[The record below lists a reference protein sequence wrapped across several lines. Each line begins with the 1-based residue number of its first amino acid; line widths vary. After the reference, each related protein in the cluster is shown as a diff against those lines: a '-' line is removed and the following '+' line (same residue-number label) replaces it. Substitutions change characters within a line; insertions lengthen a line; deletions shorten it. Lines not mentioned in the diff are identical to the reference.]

1 MLKNNPEFAFPI
13 PTFEEWLTIARQ
25 ELDGA
30 DPLQKL
36 SLEKGT
42 LTIKPYYQSRKDNS
56 QQDFELKPAINPYY
70 GARGW
75 LNTPRIPVL
84 DEKHANDL
92 ALHFLNTGADGIL
105 FEPLQANIQFDRLLH
120 QIKPEYCSLS
130 FLIRKDVAMNPTD
143 FFTWAV
149 KNKFTE
155 TVTGCMF
162 SEVTPANAVDTLNK
176 YEALG
181 IIVHPEKNIED
192 EIVNA
197 LQKSVDIIESMSRQN
212 IQIESL
218 VTQIAFSVS
227 IGSDFF
233 LEIAKLR
240 ALRNLW
246 YQVQGAY
253 GVTKIKPVHIHASSS
268 VWNKEEFQPHGNM
281 IKSTMSALS
290 AILGGC
296 DSLTIEPEDQNNEMM
311 SRIARNV
318 SSILREESYLS
329 KVADPVAGSYYLDS
343 LVAELSEKAWQKFQT
358 KMHG

>member
-13 PTFEEWLTIARQ
+13 PSFEEWLDIARQ
-25 ELDGA
+25 ELEGA
-30 DPLQKL
+30 DPLKKL

-42 LTIKPYYQSRKDNS
+42 LIVKPYYQSSRDNS
-56 QQDFELKPAINPYY
+56 QLEFTLKPATNPYY
-70 GARGW
+70 GARAW
-75 LNTPRIPVL
+75 LNSPRVLIL
-84 DEKHANDL
+84 DEKQANEL

-105 FEPLQANIQFDRLLH
+105 FEPLHANVQFDRLLH
-120 QIKPEYCSLS
+120 HIKPEYCSLS
-130 FLIRKDVAMNPTD
+130 FLIRKHVAINTTD
-143 FFTWAV
+143 FFTWAA
-149 KNKFTE
+149 NSKFNE
-155 TVTGCMF
+155 SVSGCIF
-162 SEVTPANAVDTLNK
+162 
-176 YEALG
+176 YEAPQENAIQTLKKYSSLG

-192 EIVNA
+192 EITNA
-197 LQKSVDIIESMSRQN
+197 LQKSVDVIESMTKQGHVESF
-212 IQIESL
+212 IEQ
-218 VTQIAFSVS
+218 VAFYVSV
-227 IGSDFF
+227 GSDFF

-253 GVTKIKPVHIHASSS
+253 GVTNIKPVHIHATSS
-268 VWNKEEFQPHGNM
+268 VWNEEEFQPHGNM
-281 IKSTMSALS
+281 IKSTLCALS

-343 LVAELSEKAWQKFQT
+343 LVVEISEKAWQKFQT
-358 KMHG
+358 KMNG